1 MGAIKAGRGY
11 RRVISAIAK
20 SQRVSPSASLMLRDE
35 AMQFSER
42 QVLDRFAEPVIGV
55 HSRDR

>member
-1 MGAIKAGRGY
+1 
-11 RRVISAIAK
+11 
-20 SQRVSPSASLMLRDE
+20 MLRDE